1 MIPSF
6 IDIICFSDKDCVG
19 VSKKSTNSIL
29 MVVYLPSLSV
39 LNLIYIFN
47 NCCMSTGQVVRF
59 PDPVDIFNANPAY
72 RTPRKDSNWE
82 LIALLTSPLTCYRLV
97 TEKWVLL
104 LSMVFGPERDARFF
118 FIVSIFPSSCRTA
131 HDPFLKL
138 TSPRTNTAYYPSLP
152 AGMQDFQGIQ
162 ENIFQWI
169 YRQKKRG
176 KGFKR
181 LYDSPLCR

>member
-19 VSKKSTNSIL
+19 VAKKSTNSIL

-59 PDPVDIFNANPAY
+59 PDPVGIFNANPAY

-118 FIVSIFPSSCRTA
+118 FIVSIFSSSCRTA
-131 HDPFLKL
+131 YNPFLQL
-138 TSPRTNTAYYPSLP
+138 TSTARIQHTTPRCQPECEIFKEYRRIFFNGYTGKKS
-152 AGMQDFQGIQ
+152 AGKDS
-162 ENIFQWI
+162 
-169 YRQKKRG
+169 
-176 KGFKR
+176 KGYTI
-181 LYDSPLCR
+181 LHSAD

>member
-1 MIPSF
+1 
-6 IDIICFSDKDCVG
+6 
-19 VSKKSTNSIL
+19 

-39 LNLIYIFN
+39 LNLICIFN

-82 LIALLTSPLTCYRLV
+82 LIALLTSHLTYYRLV

-118 FIVSIFPSSCRTA
+118 FVP
-131 HDPFLKL
+131 
-138 TSPRTNTAYYPSLP
+138 
-152 AGMQDFQGIQ
+152 
-162 ENIFQWI
+162 
-169 YRQKKRG
+169 
-176 KGFKR
+176 
-181 LYDSPLCR
+181 